1 MGIFDKLLGRKSEKS
16 ERAHQTAAE
25 DPEKL
30 YRHAVELFGQ
40 EKFRDAAEILEETAR
55 LNPNSAPVHFTLGAT
70 YSRIAG
76 EYGSDEEKVR
86 PWMQKSRDCFKKAV
100 DLATRSGGLNEEQLS
115 IAHNAVTA
123 IDRVTERDSPSLA
136 EDQRRKIFADFM
148 ETHDTEFLLGTNI
161 AQKSA
166 GADLLAMGQ
175 ILNRSAGQADAA
187 TYAKIG
193 KKYGLGEGQLRAI
206 VEEGKQKKWPFRGVA
221 R

>member
-16 ERAHQTAAE
+16 ERAHQTAAK

-55 LNPNSAPVHFTLGAT
+55 LNPNSAPVRFTLGAT

-115 IAHNAVTA
+115 IARNAVTA

-175 ILNRSAGQADAA
+175 IFNRSAGQADAA

-193 KKYGLGEGQLRAI
+193 KKYGLSEGQLRAI